1 MGPAES
7 SLSRSHAIL
16 EDEAGGRSGN
26 FQYNG
31 RALERGDCR
40 TKVES
45 FVGVVFALIVLTC
58 SPKFSSPPV
67 NIQWKPRAILYPT
80 CTPMWGNMV
89 ALTCISTFSEINMN
103 QNLSGFRAN

>member
-1 MGPAES
+1 M
-7 SLSRSHAIL
+7 L
-16 EDEAGGRSGN
+16 EDEAGGRSAN

-58 SPKFSSPPV
+58 CPNPSKFSSPPV
-67 NIQWKPRAILYPT
+67 NIQGKARAILLPHLHPNVGQYG
-80 CTPMWGNMV
+80 CLDMH
-89 ALTCISTFSEINMN
+89 IDF
-103 QNLSGFRAN
+103 F